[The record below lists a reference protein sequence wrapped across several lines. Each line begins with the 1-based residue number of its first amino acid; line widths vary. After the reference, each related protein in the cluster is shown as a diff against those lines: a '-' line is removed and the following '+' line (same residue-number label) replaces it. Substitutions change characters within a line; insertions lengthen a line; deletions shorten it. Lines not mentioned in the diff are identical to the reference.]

1 MSVTSQ
7 RSSATEI
14 GVFRVVDVMCGIDIL
29 QIQEIKKI
37 HAHTVVHRAPPYVR
51 GLVNMRGH
59 IVTLIDVGHRLGLD
73 PTPLDRPT
81 HAIIVSLRGD
91 LVGLL
96 VDEVND
102 VIAVESQDILPA
114 PANLAGLEGHFFEAV
129 ARTNDGLI
137 AVLDMNRIAGAA
149 MAQSSSPN

>member
-1 MSVTSQ
+1 MSLKDEKREKAKDLIELALNDGTTAEE
-7 RSSATEI
+7 RSAAAY
-14 GVFRVVDVMCGIDIL
+14 RA
-29 QIQEIKKI
+29 IKI
-37 HAHTVVHRAPPYVR
+37 VHKYK
-51 GLVNMRGH
+51 L
-59 IVTLIDVGHRLGLD
+59 LD